1 MKVNRRKFLGMAA
14 ASSAITIVPRRVLGG
29 RGWIAPSDK
38 ITVGYIGAGSEGL
51 GELPGMLQMPEFQI
65 VAFADPVKYS
75 TSYIDFDDPPK
86 PGAPFEGRR
95 KVALANFM
103 GKPDW
108 HKGEPGLPGG
118 RDVAKEVTDWYYA
131 QERGKDTFKGVNTYI
146 DFRELLEKE
155 NIDAVKIMT
164 PDHLHATVAMAAM
177 RKKKHVAVHKPLA
190 NRINEARLVIET
202 ARQTGVATYFLAWRG
217 RIDPIAK
224 MINDGAIGTL
234 REIHV
239 FSTRPVWPSF
249 QQIPTERPPIP
260 ANFDWDMWLGP
271 VPHRPYSPKYTNL
284 VFRGWYEFGGGAIA
298 DDGIYSMWPIMRSLN
313 LPSPISANP
322 TAPRPFYIK
331 GTDALVSTPVVNPDS
346 FPQASQIQFR
356 IPAANGR
363 PVIDMYW
370 YDGMLKPPRPPE
382 FEEDNRE
389 WDPTNGG
396 VLYIG
401 DKGKI
406 FNGRLLPE
414 SRAKAYG
421 QAPEAPRGQFPPP
434 GAAGRASGP
443 GAARQGGPGG
453 ARPGNP
459 WDDFIKACKGGPQNE
474 ASFLNAL
481 EISDLQNLAAVALRA
496 GSKVVFDPKTVRITN
511 NEAANKFLTREY
523 RKGWELGPLA

>member
-1 MKVNRRKFLGMAA
+1 MEVNRRKFLGMAA
-14 ASSAITIVPRRVLGG
+14 ASSAFTIVPRHVLGG
-29 RGWIAPSDK
+29 QGVVAPSDK
-38 ITVGYIGAGSEGL
+38 ITVGYIGAGSQGL

-65 VAFADPVKYS
+65 VAFCDPVKYS

-95 KVALANFM
+95 KVALAEFM

-131 QERGKDTFKGVNTYI
+131 KERGKDNYKGINLYA

-155 NIDAVKIMT
+155 KIDMVKIMT
-164 PDHLHATVAMAAM
+164 PDHLHATVAIAAM
-177 RKKKHVAVHKPLA
+177 KKGKHVVVQKPLA
-190 NRINEARLVIET
+190 NRMNEARLVIET
-202 ARQTGVATYFLAWRG
+202 ARQKGVATYFLAWFG
-217 RIDPIAK
+217 RIDAIAK

-234 REIHV
+234 KQIHV
-239 FSTRPVWPSF
+239 FSTRPVWPSG
-249 QQIPTERPPIP
+249 QLLPTERPPIP
-260 ANFDWDMWLGP
+260 ANFDWDLWLGP
-271 VPHRPYSPKYTNL
+271 VPQRPYSPKYTNL
-284 VFRGWYEFGGGAIA
+284 AFRGWYDFGGGAIA
-298 DDGIYSMWPIMRSLN
+298 DDGIYSMWPIFRSLN
-313 LPSPISANP
+313 LPSPISAIP

-331 GTDALVSTPVVNPDS
+331 GTDSLVSTPVINEHS
-346 FPQASQIQFR
+346 FPVACQITFR

-363 PVIDMYW
+363 PAFDIYW
-370 YDGMLKPPRPPE
+370 YDGMLKPPKPE
-382 FEEDNRE
+382 EFDEDGRD

-421 QAPEAPRGQFPPP
+421 QAPEAPRGQFPT
-434 GAAGRASGP
+434 G
-443 GAARQGGPGG
+443 GAARGQAAG
-453 ARPGNP
+453 AARGQAAGAARARAANP
-459 WDDFIKACKGGPQNE
+459 WVDEFIKAIRGGPQPE
-474 ASFLNAL
+474 GSFLNAL
-481 EISDLQNLAAVALRA
+481 EISDLVNLGAVALRA
-496 GSKVVFDPKTVRITN
+496 GSKVEFDPKAVRITN

-523 RKGWELGPLA
+523 RNGWEL